1 MILNRDAFWSK
12 YKSWVEKHF
21 AQLLELD
28 TGNRKWV
35 GFLIAGR
42 CPPDAPEGLNRMAIR
57 SDDDWDHPR
66 TLERHVVVNRYGWY
80 YTERPVPEDYVR
92 IKDWNFIS

>member
-1 MILNRDAFWSK
+1 
-12 YKSWVEKHF
+12 
-21 AQLLELD
+21 
-28 TGNRKWV
+28 
-35 GFLIAGR
+35 
-42 CPPDAPEGLNRMAIR
+42 MAIR